1 MLNPTSP
8 LEGAPW
14 GPEVAWPLCE
24 QAPPSM
30 HTPGTNG
37 AQMCRRR
44 RSVAEMLSPILQRCC
59 FFQASGSL
67 PGLAEVRCKDRAFN
81 HRPLEEA
88 SRKRPLGALPAR
100 GTLQTGNGELKLLGC
115 VECSLS
121 LSPLLSQ
128 GSAFLVASPSCAW
141 GFIFCAFRRFPFCA
155 LGVGDPAVVADRI
168 WLHRVL
174 VAISFAPQRHRK
186 IHELFSPPGQLDS
199 RGK

>member
-1 MLNPTSP
+1 
-8 LEGAPW
+8 
-14 GPEVAWPLCE
+14 
-24 QAPPSM
+24 M
-30 HTPGTNG
+30 HIPGTNG
-37 AQMCRRR
+37 TQMCRRR

-121 LSPLLSQ
+121 LLAVARICIPCGL
-128 GSAFLVASPSCAW
+128 AFLCM

-155 LGVGDPAVVADRI
+155 LGVGGPVVVADRI